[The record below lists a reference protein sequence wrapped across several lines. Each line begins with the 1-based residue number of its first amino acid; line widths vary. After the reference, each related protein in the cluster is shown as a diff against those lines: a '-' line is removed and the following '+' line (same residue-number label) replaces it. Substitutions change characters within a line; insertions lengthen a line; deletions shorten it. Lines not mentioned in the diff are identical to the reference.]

1 MYLWYFPKKCRGT
14 GMNTP
19 GTPPNAS
26 VCVQE
31 KQGRKIKSQNEGGG
45 KEIKLRSEYTPLRL
59 RKFKLTEIV

>member
-1 MYLWYFPKKCRGT
+1 
-14 GMNTP
+14 MNTP

-45 KEIKLRSEYTPLRL
+45 KEIKLMPEYTPLL
-59 RKFKLTEIV
+59 VLKH